1 MISKG
6 VMWFRSDLRIDDN
19 PALAS
24 ALSSCNEV
32 LGLYLFSQ
40 SQWEIHNE
48 SNIKQEFLLKNLTHL
63 KESLEKL
70 NISLIALNTDSYRTL
85 PKDLSSFCIEQN
97 INHVFCNNEFGFNET
112 ERDQNSIDLLKKN
125 NIQFSFFNDQVIY
138 EPGFLK
144 TGQGK
149 PFSVFTPFKRRWVEN
164 FDMNCLDLAKPV
176 KQNKPSSIPSNLSHL
191 KFVKSHLANI
201 DLWPAGESAAKQ
213 KLKNF
218 LHSKA
223 RLYSESRNSPI
234 IDGTSRISPYL
245 ALGILS
251 PKRCILEGLKLN
263 NFEFTSGN
271 KGICKWID
279 EIVWRE
285 FYRNIMHSFPKVSQ
299 NQPFQDYTKSIQWR
313 YSEEELEGFHT
324 GKTGFP
330 IVDAGIRQMLAEG
343 WMHNRLRMV
352 VAMFFTKNML
362 HDWRLGEKFFMKN
375 LIDGDFCSNNGG
387 WQWSSSTGTDAA
399 PYFRIFNPITQSQN
413 FDPDGEFI
421 KKFIPELKDV
431 PVAQIHQP
439 QTDLFSS
446 TDYPA
451 PMLDL
456 KESRVRAIQAFK
468 DARENTSI

>member
-1 MISKG
+1 MKG
-6 VMWFRSDLRIDDN
+6 IVWFRSDLRIDDN
-19 PALAS
+19 PALNA
-24 ALSSCNEV
+24 ALSSCKEV
-32 LGLYLFSQ
+32 LAIYIFSQ
-40 SQWEIHNE
+40 LQWKIHNE
-48 SNIKQEFLLKNLTHL
+48 SNIKHEFLLNHLTHL
-63 KESLEKL
+63 KDSLSKL
-70 NISLIALNTDSYRTL
+70 NIPLIAINTNSYKTL
-85 PKDLSSFCIEQN
+85 PQDLSSFAVEHSIG
-97 INHVFCNNEFGFNET
+97 HVFCNNEFGLNET
-112 ERDQNSIDLLKKN
+112 DRDKDSIELLRKH
-125 NIQFSFFNDQVIY
+125 NIQFSSFNDQVIY

-164 FDMNCLDLAKPV
+164 FDMDFLELVIPPKQKKAPSIQSDLSV
-176 KQNKPSSIPSNLSHL
+176 L
-191 KFVKSHLANI
+191 KFVKTHSANI
-201 DLWPAGESAAKQ
+201 DLWRAGESAAQ
-213 KLKNF
+213 DKLEDF

-223 RLYSESRNSPI
+223 DSYNASRNSPI
-234 IDGTSRISPYL
+234 LDGTSRISPYL

-299 NQPFQDYTKSIQWR
+299 SQPFQDYTKSIKWR
-313 YSEEELEGFHT
+313 HSDKELKAFYA

-330 IVDAGIRQMLAEG
+330 IVDAGIRQMLSEG

-362 HDWRLGEKFFMKN
+362 HDWRLGEKFFMEH

-399 PYFRIFNPITQSQN
+399 PYFRILNPITQSQN

-421 KKFIPELKDV
+421 KKFIPELIDV
-431 PVAQIHQP
+431 PVTQIHQP
-439 QTDLFSS
+439 QSDLFSS
-446 TDYPA
+446 TNYPA

>member
-1 MISKG
+1 MMKG
-6 VMWFRSDLRIDDN
+6 VVWFRSDLRIDDN
-19 PALAS
+19 PALTN
-24 ALSSCNEV
+24 ALNSCDAV
-32 LGLYLFSQ
+32 LAIYIFSQ

-48 SNIKQEFLLKNLTHL
+48 SNIKHEFLLNNLTKL
-63 KESLEKL
+63 QESLSTL
-70 NISLIALNTDSYRTL
+70 NIPLLAFNTDSYKTL
-85 PKDLSSFCIEQN
+85 PQDLSSFAVEQK
-97 INHVFCNNEFGFNET
+97 IDHVFCNNEFGVNEAL
-112 ERDQNSIDLLKKN
+112 RDKNSIDSLKKY
-125 NIQFSFFNDQVIY
+125 NIEFSSFNDQVIY

-164 FDMNCLDLAKPV
+164 FDMNFLELAAPSKQKKAPSIQSDLSV
-176 KQNKPSSIPSNLSHL
+176 L
-191 KFVKSHLANI
+191 KFVKTHSVNI
-201 DLWPAGESAAKQ
+201 NLWPAGESAAQ
-213 KLKNF
+213 DKLDDF

-223 RLYSESRNSPI
+223 NFYNASRNSPI
-234 IDGTSRISPYL
+234 LEGTSRISPYL

-279 EIVWRE
+279 EIIWRE

-299 NQPFQDYTKSIQWR
+299 NQPFQDYTKSIRWR
-313 YSEEELEGFHT
+313 HSEKELEAFYE

-362 HDWRLGEKFFMKN
+362 HDWRLGEKFFMQH
-375 LIDGDFCSNNGG
+375 LIDGDFSSNNGG
-387 WQWSSSTGTDAA
+387 WQWSSSTGTDSA

-421 KKFIPELKDV
+421 KKFIPELKDF
-431 PVAQIHQP
+431 PIAKIHQP
-439 QTDLFSS
+439 KDDLFSS
-446 TDYPA
+446 TNYPS
-451 PMLDL
+451 PILDL
-456 KESRVRAIQAFK
+456 KESRIRAIQAFK
-468 DARENTSI
+468 DAREASGI